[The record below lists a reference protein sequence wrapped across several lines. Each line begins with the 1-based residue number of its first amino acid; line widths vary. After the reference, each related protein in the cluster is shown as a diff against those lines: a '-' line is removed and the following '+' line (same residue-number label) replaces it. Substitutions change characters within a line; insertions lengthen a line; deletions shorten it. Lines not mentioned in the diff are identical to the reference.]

1 MVETVGRG
9 AGGERGARGGRPET
23 KVRTDMAAFQ
33 ADLPAGPIRA
43 SKWPGRGRHP
53 PGLLYP
59 ALPGRARTAMG
70 EDCFPRSLSITE
82 PGRAQP
88 PSQPSPAALR
98 C

>member
-9 AGGERGARGGRPET
+9 AGGESGGGGEPET
-23 KVRTDMAAFQ
+23 EVRTDVAAFQ
-33 ADLPAGPIRA
+33 ADLPAGPVRA
-43 SKWPGRGRHP
+43 SKWPGRGCHP

-59 ALPGRARTAMG
+59 ALLGRARTAMG

-88 PSQPSPAALR
+88 PSQPNPAALR